1 MYTFRP
7 TDSFCTIF
15 LRVYILR
22 CLQKWRDVH
31 LRDEER
37 EKYSTSADSSQQKGK
52 TTVPTW
58 YERIGNEDDE
68 GAFHWR

>member
-1 MYTFRP
+1 MYLIFTPFRYKYKVQMCTFKP

-22 CLQKWRDVH
+22 CLQKWRGVH

-52 TTVPTW
+52 KSGYLV
-58 YERIGNEDDE
+58 
-68 GAFHWR
+68 